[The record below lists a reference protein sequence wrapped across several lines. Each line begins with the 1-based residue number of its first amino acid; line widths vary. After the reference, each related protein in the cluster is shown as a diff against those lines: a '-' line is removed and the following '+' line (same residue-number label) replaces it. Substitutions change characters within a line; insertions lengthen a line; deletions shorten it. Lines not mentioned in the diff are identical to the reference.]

1 MDSLETLLF
10 GFGAFA
16 VIGTFIMCA
25 LAVIAYVVNA
35 LAIKKYLTALGSE
48 RTWAGWIPIF
58 GNYEMFNVVADSS
71 EESVLKRVF
80 NIDIED
86 RIAKFY
92 PVITLVI
99 MTISNKLFDSYRTR
113 FISNGINF
121 ICGAIGIIGLSA
133 SLAVGFAII
142 ENKRIEDTRVFAV
155 AQSIIGI
162 LFWVKAFQLDGTVR
176 YNKSEKRDTNRK
188 TQSTTNMIQE
198 ALKSFTGEKES
209 KKEQDELVEEAVKR
223 VRLKITPE
231 FAESGGVKKIRVGE
245 IITKINIPARVVNK
259 QKVYIENYN
268 SDGDDLEVTLTIT
281 EQNE

>member
-1 MDSLETLLF
+1 MDRLETLLF

-16 VIGTFIMCA
+16 LIGTFIMCA
-25 LAVIAYVVNA
+25 VVVVAYVVNA

-99 MTISNKLFDSYRTR
+99 MTISNKIFHSYRTR
-113 FISNGINF
+113 FISNGISF
-121 ICGAIGIIGLSA
+121 ACWAIGIIGMAA

-142 ENKRIEDTRVFAV
+142 EDKRIEDTKVFAV
-155 AQSIIGI
+155 AQSLIGI

-176 YNKSEKRDTNRK
+176 YNKSEKRDTKKK
-188 TQSTTNMIQE
+188 TQSTTDYIQE
-198 ALKSFTGEKES
+198 ALKNFTGEKEK
-209 KKEQDELVEEAVKR
+209 KKEQDEFVEEAIKR

-231 FAESGGVKKIRVGE
+231 FAKSGGIKKIRVSDT
-245 IITKINIPARVVNK
+245 ITRIEIPAGTVNN
-259 QKVYIENYN
+259 QKVYISDYN
-268 SDGDDLEVTLTIT
+268 SKGDDLEVSLIVI
-281 EQNE
+281 E

>member
-16 VIGTFIMCA
+16 LIGTFIMCA
-25 LAVIAYVVNA
+25 VVVVAYVVNA

-58 GNYEMFNVVADSS
+58 GNYEMFNVVAGTSD
-71 EESVLKRVF
+71 EPVLKRVF
-80 NIDIED
+80 NINIED

-113 FISNGINF
+113 FISNGISL

-155 AQSIIGI
+155 TQSIIGI
-162 LFWVKAFQLDGTVR
+162 LFWVKALQLDGTAK
-176 YNKSEKRDTNRK
+176 YSKSMEKGTTRSK
-188 TQSTTNMIQE
+188 KMQSPNEYIQE
-198 ALKSFTGEKES
+198 AIKGFTGEKER
-209 KKEQDELVEEAVKR
+209 QDEFVEEAIKR

-231 FAESGGVKKIRVGE
+231 FAKSGGIKKIRVSDT
-245 IITKINIPARVVNK
+245 ITRIEIPAGTVNN
-259 QKVYIENYN
+259 QKVYISDYN
-268 SDGDDLEVTLTIT
+268 SKGDNLEVALIVI
-281 EQNE
+281 E

>member
-48 RTWAGWIPIF
+48 KTWAGWIPIF

-99 MTISNKLFDSYRTR
+99 MTISNKIFHSYRTR
-113 FISNGINF
+113 FISNGISF
-121 ICGAIGIIGLSA
+121 ACWAIGIIGMAA

-142 ENKRIEDTRVFAV
+142 ENKRIGDTRVFAV
-155 AQSIIGI
+155 TQSIIGI
-162 LFWVKAFQLDGTVR
+162 LFWVKAFQLDGTVK
-176 YNKSEKRDTNRK
+176 YSKSMAKGATRSK
-188 TQSTTNMIQE
+188 KMQSPNEYIQE
-198 ALKSFTGEKES
+198 AIKGFAGEKES
-209 KKEQDELVEEAVKR
+209 QDEFVEEAIKR

-231 FAESGGVKKIRVGE
+231 FAKSGGVKKIRVSDT
-245 IITKINIPARVVNK
+245 ITRIEIPAGTVNN
-259 QKVYIENYN
+259 QKVYISDYN
-268 SDGDDLEVTLTIT
+268 SKGDDLEVSLIVI
-281 EQNE
+281 E

>member
-1 MDSLETLLF
+1 MDRLETLLF

-16 VIGTFIMCA
+16 LIGTFIMCA
-25 LAVIAYVVNA
+25 VVVVAYVVNA

-99 MTISNKLFDSYRTR
+99 MTISNKIFHSYRTR
-113 FISNGINF
+113 FISNGISF
-121 ICGAIGIIGLSA
+121 ACWAIGIIGMAA

-142 ENKRIEDTRVFAV
+142 EDKRIEDTRVFAV
-155 AQSIIGI
+155 AQSLIGI
-162 LFWVKAFQLDGTVR
+162 LFWVKAFQLNGTVR
-176 YNKSEKRDTNRK
+176 YNKLEKRVTNKKK
-188 TQSTTNMIQE
+188 TQSTTDYIQE
-198 ALKSFTGEKES
+198 ALKNFTGEKE
-209 KKEQDELVEEAVKR
+209 KNKEQGEFVEEVIKR

-231 FAESGGVKKIRVGE
+231 FAESGGIKKIRVNN
-245 IITKINIPARVVNK
+245 IILRIEIPAGTVNN
-259 QKVYIENYN
+259 QKVYVPNYN
-268 SDGDDLEVTLTIT
+268 SEGDDLEVSLII
-281 EQNE
+281 E